1 MAILISLI
9 FLHAFCVYDFM
20 PRILIVDDDKDLL
33 TIVKSFLIKKGFD
46 VSIYSDWEIASEAIK
61 TYEPQVILLDVF
73 LSGVDGLE
81 VCKRLKT
88 STYTRHIPILILS
101 GYPRVAETAIYE
113 FGADD
118 FIAKPFEVNELIRK
132 IHKVLSKKHESV

>member
-1 MAILISLI
+1 
-9 FLHAFCVYDFM
+9 M